1 MWTLILTLPLFIY
14 LLALILLTGKSN
26 PCWILATSRRFF
38 VLYSKLWDEL
48 REGVGGWEEGRGG
61 WGGGVGWEEVSGPQV
76 NI

>member
-1 MWTLILTLPLFIY
+1 M
-14 LLALILLTGKSN
+14 
-26 PCWILATSRRFF
+26 
-38 VLYSKLWDEL
+38 LYSKLWDEL